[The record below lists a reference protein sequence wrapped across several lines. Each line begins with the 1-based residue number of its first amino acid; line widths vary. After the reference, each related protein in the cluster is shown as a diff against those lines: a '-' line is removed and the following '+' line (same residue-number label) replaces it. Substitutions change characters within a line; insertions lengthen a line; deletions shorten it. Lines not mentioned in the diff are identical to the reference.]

1 MNGVK
6 GLLIKEFYLRRKIL
20 LTASVTFLLV
30 MILAV
35 SVCLSLDYGNL
46 AGNESFTH
54 KDAVMLAYSVA
65 GIAMLVLSMNS
76 ETIAKDAKC
85 HWNIFEYTLPL
96 SPQKLAAV
104 RIGIICVGSLAGF
117 GIAAL
122 CSWII
127 YSLAHQQYTLA
138 VFKNISVIA
147 IIVFIIMVIAN
158 IFYLKYKDPQK
169 ASNRLIIGLFLLYG
183 VVAGIAMAYVS
194 EIGNQF
200 PEMSEEE
207 LNEVFKEKLLAP
219 AIELRDALFPY
230 MILIFAAVAAIGY
243 FLFLRYIKRREK

>member
-20 LTASVTFLLV
+20 LTGLATFLLV
-30 MILAV
+30 MILAA

-54 KDAVMLAYSVA
+54 KDAIILAYVVA

-76 ETIAKDAKC
+76 ETIVKDAKC
-85 HWNIFEYTLPL
+85 RWSIFEYTLPL

-104 RIGIICVGSLAGF
+104 RIGLICGASVAGL

-122 CSWII
+122 CSRII
-127 YSLAHQQYTLA
+127 YALAHQEYTLA

-147 IIVFIIMVIAN
+147 IIIFIMMVTVN
-158 IFYLKYKDPQK
+158 VLYLKYKDPQK
-169 ASNRLIIGLFLLYG
+169 AVNRFVIGFFLLYG
-183 VVAGIAMAYVS
+183 TVAGVAMMYVS
-194 EIGNQF
+194 KIGKQF

>member
-6 GLLIKEFYLRRKIL
+6 GLLIKEFYLRRKTML
-20 LTASVTFLLV
+20 FASLTFLLF
-30 MILAV
+30 MILAA

-46 AGNESFTH
+46 AGSESFTH
-54 KDAVMLAYSVA
+54 KDATTLAYAGA
-65 GIAMLVLSMNS
+65 GIAMLISGMNG
-76 ETIAKDAKC
+76 ETFVKDAKC
-85 HWNIFEYTLPL
+85 RWNIFEYTLPI

-104 RIGIICVGSLAGF
+104 RIGIICVGSLAGL
-117 GIAAL
+117 GISVL
-122 CSWII
+122 CSRII
-127 YSLAHQQYTLA
+127 YALAHQEYTLA

-147 IIVFIIMVIAN
+147 LIIFIIMVTAN
-158 IFYLKYKDPQK
+158 IFYLKYKDPQT
-169 ASNRLIIGLFLLYG
+169 AANRHIIGLFLLYG
-183 VVAGIAMAYVS
+183 VVGGVAMAYVS
-194 EIGNQF
+194 EIGKQF

>member
-46 AGNESFTH
+46 AGNESFTR
-54 KDAVMLAYSVA
+54 KDAAMLAYVVA
-65 GIAMLVLSMNS
+65 GTAMIVSGMNG
-76 ETIAKDAKC
+76 ETIVKDIKC
-85 HWNIFEYTLPL
+85 HWNVFEYTLPL
-96 SPQKLAAV
+96 APQKLAGI
-104 RIGIICVGSLAGF
+104 RIGIICCGSLAGL

-122 CSWII
+122 CSRII
-127 YSLAHQQYTLA
+127 YALAHRQYTLA

-147 IIVFIIMVIAN
+147 LIIFIMMVTVN
-158 IFYLKYKDPQK
+158 ILFLKYKDPQR
-169 ASNRLIIGLFLLYG
+169 AANRFVLIFILLYSA
-183 VVAGIAMAYVS
+183 AGGAVFLYSSKIEKQFRELS
-194 EIGNQF
+194 ED
-200 PEMSEEE
+200 E

-219 AIELRDALFPY
+219 AAELRDALFPY

-243 FLFLRYIKRREK
+243 FFFVKYIKRREK